1 MTLCAVYLSPDGC
14 TEIEVR
20 KLQSGLTT
28 RSTGQWRDDTVP
40 AGMAFPAAWVW
51 LDALVEEGWAIE
63 IFTTGNEAVDD
74 EFEQV
79 YDRINAD
86 YATAAAT
93 APAGTFDARA
103 SGFRAQYAAA
113 DAAHEEA
120 YLLNRSALL
129 A

>member
-1 MTLCAVYLSPDGC
+1 MTLCAIYTSPDGH

-20 KLQSGLTT
+20 KLPSGLTT
-28 RSTGQWRDDTVP
+28 RSTGRWRDDTVP
-40 AGMAFPAAWVW
+40 ASMAFPAAWVW

-74 EFEQV
+74 EFEKV
-79 YDRINAD
+79 YDQLAAD
-86 YATAAAT
+86 YAIALANFAAKA
-93 APAGTFDARA
+93 
-103 SGFRAQYAAA
+103 AAA

-129 A
+129 G

>member
-20 KLQSGLTT
+20 KLPSGLTT
-28 RSTGQWRDDTVP
+28 RSIGKWRDDTVP
-40 AGMAFPAAWVW
+40 ANMPFPAAWGW
-51 LDALVEEGWAIE
+51 LDALVEEGWTIT
-63 IFTTGNEAVDD
+63 IYTTGNEAVDD

-79 YDRINAD
+79 YDRLAAD
-86 YATAAAT
+86 YAIALAAA
-93 APAGTFDARA
+93 APAA
-103 SGFRAQYAAA
+103 SFAAKAAAA